1 MRRFLVASLMACAA
15 LLSAG
20 AALAVPNVIPY
31 QGRLTDAAGNA
42 LSGAQSVVFA
52 IYNVSTGGSAL
63 YTETQSVTAA
73 NGLFAV
79 NIGSVTPLPA
89 SLWSQATLFLGIK
102 VGADAEMTPRQ
113 SIGSV
118 AFAERAASTDDAVGF
133 SNKALGST
141 VVNNTSGAALGG
153 GGVTLN
159 APAAG
164 YALVSAGGYAYA
176 FHNIGADDEFW
187 LQVSPTSGSTNLT
200 EGITVVRF
208 TSALGTSVPIVPFT
222 TQMIY
227 PVVAGANTFYLN
239 GKKIGGVDG
248 NIGPSWL
255 MAVFIPALRGTT
267 SAPQSLMLPARP
279 DVATPAPAAAAR

>member
-31 QGRLTDAAGNA
+31 QGRLTDAGGNP
-42 LSGAQSVVFA
+42 LTGAQTVVFA

-63 YTETQSVTAA
+63 YTETQSVTAS

-79 NIGSVTPLPA
+79 NIGSVTPLP
-89 SLWSQATLFLGIK
+89 STLWSQTSLFLGIK
-102 VGADAEMTPRQ
+102 VGADPEMTPRQ

-141 VVNNTSGAALGG
+141 AVNNTSGAALGS
-153 GGVTLN
+153 VVLN
-159 APAAG
+159 APTAG
-164 YALVSAGGYAYA
+164 YAFVSAGGYAYA
-176 FHNIGADDEFW
+176 FHGAGADDEFW
-187 LQVSPTSGSTNLT
+187 LQVSPTSGSTNLN

-208 TSALGTSVPIVPFT
+208 TAALGSSVPIVPFS
-222 TQMIY
+222 TQMMF

-255 MAVFIPALRGTT
+255 MAIFVPVLRGTA

-279 DVATPAPAAAAR
+279 EVATPAPTAAAR